1 MPYNP
6 LLHHRCSTR
15 LKGWDYRSPG
25 YYFVTIVTHQRAP
38 LFNNPEYHE
47 LAVNMLLRVPEQPHA
62 QHLELD
68 EFIIMPDHGH
78 IIFNFKD
85 YPANFEPNLPVG
97 EFRAALAGS
106 LGVVIGHY
114 KTAITSRIN
123 QLRHTPGAKVW
134 LRGYYDRIIRDEP
147 HLQATRQYI
156 FDNPIKHQND
166 LDRLFPRMTYHP

>member
-1 MPYNP
+1 MPYDP
-6 LLHHRCSTR
+6 LLHHRRSIR

-38 LFNNPEYHE
+38 LFSIPEYHE
-47 LAVNMLLRVPEQPHA
+47 LAVNMMLRVPEQPHA

-78 IIFNFKD
+78 VIFNFKA
-85 YPANFEPNLPVG
+85 YPANFDPTLPTC

-106 LGVVIGHY
+106 LGIVVGHY
-114 KTAITSRIN
+114 KTAVTSRLN
-123 QLRHTPGAKVW
+123 QLRRTPGAKVW
-134 LRGYYDRIIRDEP
+134 LRGYHERIIRDER

-156 FDNPIKHQND
+156 IDNPIKHKDD
-166 LDRLFPRMTYHP
+166 LDKLLPRMTYHP